1 MVTKSH
7 GAPSSDVFRP
17 PVRTTA
23 NPPPPD
29 VSQQERKR
37 FITEIGAFSAAGVER
52 AAWGWDQHVT
62 GGDLDSFHQAER
74 AALHAIEKADRGPAW
89 EDFRRSIFDKTEGR
103 NALVAWQYEHGET
116 GHKAERA
123 AYGAAL
129 ALFARGHITADQ
141 FGTLARPM
149 DEALPWLLPKE
160 PPHPYPVR
168 DREV

>member
-1 MVTKSH
+1 MSPN
-7 GAPSSDVFRP
+7 ANERERL
-17 PVRTTA
+17 RT
-23 NPPPPD
+23 
-29 VSQQERKR
+29 EL
-37 FITEIGAFSAAGVER
+37 GAFSAAGIER
-52 AAWGWDQHVT
+52 AAWGWDRHAT
-62 GGDLDSFHQAER
+62 GNDESYHDAER
-74 AALHAIEKADRGPAW
+74 LALHEIEKANRGAEW
-89 EDFRRSIFDKTEGR
+89 DEFRRSLFDMTEGR
-103 NALVAWQYEHGET
+103 RALVAWQYEHGET

-141 FGTLARPM
+141 FATLARPM